1 MTDLQARLRNDK
13 RAVPLIIVL
22 SIAIPLAVVALL
34 ALPGAEDV
42 GLDLGIFP
50 KLNAVLNA
58 GVSVLL
64 VWGFVV
70 IKRYQQTRDSALIQ
84 RHMRIQLGA
93 FGLSALFLVS
103 YVIYHALS
111 ADQAKFGGGG
121 WIRPVYFTILITHI
135 VLAALILPLILFTL
149 YRGLSGEY
157 QRHRKLARWTFPLWL
172 YVSVTGVAVYVMM
185 APYYGH

>member
-1 MTDLQARLRNDK
+1 MTDLQTRLRNDR
-13 RAVPLIIVL
+13 RAVPIIVIL
-22 SIAIPLAVVALL
+22 SIAIPVVVATLL
-34 ALPGAEDV
+34 ALPGAGDV

-58 GVSVLL
+58 TVSVLL
-64 VWGFVV
+64 VWGFLV
-70 IKRYQQTRDSALIQ
+70 IKQYQRTRNAGLIQ

-111 ADQAKFGGGG
+111 ADQATFGGEG

-157 QRHRKLARWTFPLWL
+157 DRHRKLARWTFPLWL